1 MLVGLY
7 GQGKTTTT
15 GKLAKYLKKG
25 LSLGLVAADVHRPAA
40 YDQLAQIGEQID
52 VPVFGSSDNKNAIK
66 IVTEGLKEFDDL
78 DIIIVD
84 TAGRHALDN
93 DLILKWKRFPN
104 C

>member
-15 GKLAKYLKKG
+15 GKLAKYLKKKG

-40 YDQLAQIGEQID
+40 YDDLAQIGEQID
-52 VPVFGSSDNKNAIK
+52 VPVFGSSDNKDATK
-66 IVTEGLKEFDDL
+66 VVTEGLKEFDDL
-78 DIIIVD
+78 DIVIVD

-93 DLILKWKRFPN
+93 DLIFRFKR
-104 C
+104 